1 MKKLE
6 YSLKYLIIF
15 FILIGSYLT
24 LMTLSSIIPSSFLQE
39 NVKKS
44 SETLF
49 KDDEKKTY
57 ELGYKDETI
66 FTFTDAL
73 MINTAYS
80 IDSNHPIKSF
90 ILARKNYIPAQ
101 TKIEYIDSQY
111 NLGASPNYK
120 NAKTGD
126 IYQTKELYGLMHGE
140 NIEESFEYARYWHG
154 YLVILRPLLVF
165 FSYTSI
171 RIILFILTLI
181 LMITMLV
188 LIAKKIDMTTAV
200 IYALALLCIN
210 IFVVSQSMNEILV
223 FIVAF
228 ISTIILLIKKNKI
241 KDFFVFFFVIGSITN
256 FIDFLTAPIVTLGI
270 VGTTYFL
277 LLQKEKKN
285 RTIKEMIKQILMIS
299 IAWALGY
306 ALTWS
311 AKWIITQ
318 VFFDRNL
325 ISQAIEQA
333 FYRMKL
339 PTNTQTKFTIITVLY
354 QNLQFLSFPVVYF
367 IAILASIFMLF
378 HIIKK
383 KEKISFQ
390 SNIKDAIPY
399 FTMFFLPIAWY
410 FVLQEHSL
418 IHAFFTYRILVVS
431 ILNLFIILKTLFKTK
446 D

>member
-57 ELGYKDETI
+57 DLGYKNEII

-80 IDSNHPIKSF
+80 IDSNSPIRSF
-90 ILARKNYIPAQ
+90 ILARKNYIPSQ

-154 YLVILRPLLVF
+154 YLVILRPLLIF

-188 LIAKKIDMTTAV
+188 LIAKKIDMTTAA

-241 KDFFVFFFVIGSITN
+241 KDYFVFFFVIGSITN
-256 FIDFLTAPIVTLGI
+256 FIDLLTAPIVTLGI

-285 RTIKEMIKQILMIS
+285 RTIKEMIKQILMIN

-333 FYRMKL
+333 IYRIKL
-339 PTNTQTKFTIITVLY
+339 PTSTKIKYTAMTVLY
-354 QNLQFLSFPVVYF
+354 RNLQFLSFPVVYF